1 MTASKTQCMASN
13 LTAPLVPE
21 LSPALSQVTIVT
33 PTRLRL
39 LTSVPVSSS
48 ELPVSTSSPEIV
60 AGTKPGVPRP
70 PPRGTR
76 AQRHLIPQDLPPHPH
91 TADTATATRP
101 RTSPP

>member
-60 AGTKPGVPRP
+60 AGAQEAVPDDSYV
-70 PPRGTR
+70 GFDSGLTIWD
-76 AQRHLIPQDLPPHPH
+76 HKLPPLAA
-91 TADTATATRP
+91 ADHDRGARGGQ
-101 RTSPP
+101 R